1 MAGSLQ
7 LLVYDKQ
14 QKVYQ
19 DEFAGPVELG
29 RQRDGRE
36 VLYSTRRDGP
46 RARLVIARLD
56 EDTVSRDHALIEPVG
71 DRVKLSNTS
80 AKVSIRLSDGSEL
93 KAGQSTELTIP
104 TVIALGKKH
113 VRIQKVDRESGPP
126 LRGLAEATLPPGS
139 LSGSARFPTQSIR
152 DIVQTSVHPNS
163 QIEEVFKWLQTT
175 MEVLQSAANSA
186 SFFEKAAQ
194 AVVDIVGLDRGRV
207 LIYEDGEWENA
218 ATWTAPQ
225 CSAAAEWRPSRHVL
239 DRVLQEKR
247 TFWQDPEELEL
258 DSLGS

>member
-1 MAGSLQ
+1 MMNERFFLSFIHHSSFIISGRGWAMTGSLQ

-56 EDTVSRDHALIEPVG
+56 EDTVSRDHALIEPVAD

-80 AKVSIRLSDGSEL
+80 AKVSIRLADGSEL
-93 KAGQSTELTIP
+93 KAGQSCELTIP

-113 VRIQKVDRESGPP
+113 VSIQALEQRPSGPS
-126 LRGLAEATLPPGS
+126 LRGLAEATMPPGS
-139 LSGSARFPTQSIR
+139 LSGSARFATQSIR
-152 DIVQTSVHPNS
+152 DIVGKSLHPNT
-163 QIEEVFKWLQTT
+163 QMEE
-175 MEVLQSAANSA
+175 
-186 SFFEKAAQ
+186 
-194 AVVDIVGLDRGRV
+194 
-207 LIYEDGEWENA
+207 
-218 ATWTAPQ
+218 
-225 CSAAAEWRPSRHVL
+225 
-239 DRVLQEKR
+239 
-247 TFWQDPEELEL
+247 
-258 DSLGS
+258 